1 MQYLVQALTIV
12 LGAALGSVIRH
23 RAETRG
29 GAVIRRVTR
38 LKHLAMTAA
47 GSFVVGFFAAHFAQL
62 GVSAPGS
69 DWPLVSRVIGVFLV
83 GVVGGFATFP
93 AFSRDSSAPNPDAE
107 AATMVYT
114 VVSSLVVTIVF
125 FFVGGLCARMTAA

>member
-1 MQYLVQALTIV
+1 VQYLVQTLTIV

-23 RAETRG
+23 RVETRG
-29 GAVIRRVTR
+29 SAVLRGVTR

-62 GVSAPGS
+62 DVSAPSS
-69 DWPLVSRVIGVFLV
+69 DRPLVSRVIGVFLV

-93 AFSRDSSAPNPDAE
+93 AFSQ
-107 AATMVYT
+107 
-114 VVSSLVVTIVF
+114 IVQPRI
-125 FFVGGLCARMTAA
+125 LMPRPL